1 MKYRCMEQSA
11 GEYPVRMMS
20 RLLKVSASGY
30 YTWRKHRQSART
42 QENQRL
48 TRLIREIHQESD
60 GTYGSPRM
68 LKELR
73 ERGHPVSRNR
83 VTRLMRTARVRGS
96 IKKRY
101 RVPSGRRAIGSVAAN
116 VLDRQF
122 IPKRPNQAWAADITY
137 IRTDEGWL
145 YLAVVIDLFSRRV
158 IGWSMQDRIGRDLV
172 MAAATM
178 AIAQRQPKPG
188 LLHHSDRGSQYTSE
202 DFQRILK
209 EHGIRC
215 SMSGHGNCYDNACV
229 ESFFATLKRER
240 VYRRHYRTRSEA
252 RADLFEYIEVFYNRR
267 RRHSLLGDISP
278 ADYESGLNNPN

>member
-1 MKYRCMEQSA
+1 
-11 GEYPVRMMS
+11 MS
-20 RLLKVSASGY
+20 PSGY
-30 YTWRKHRQSART
+30 YTWRKHQHSVRT

-68 LKELR
+68 MKELR
-73 ERGHPVSRNR
+73 ERGQPVSRNR
-83 VTRLMRTARVRGS
+83 VARLMRAARVRGS

-101 RVPSGRRAIGSVAAN
+101 RVPSGRGGVGAVAAN

-122 IPKRPNQAWAADITY
+122 TPKAPNEAWAADITY

-145 YLAVVIDLFSRRV
+145 YLGVVLDLFSRRV
-158 IGWSMQDRIGRDLV
+158 IGWSMQDRIGRELV
-172 MAAATM
+172 MAAVAM
-178 AIAQRQPKPG
+178 AIAQRQPKAG
-188 LLHHSDRGSQYTSE
+188 LLHHSDRGSQYSSD
-202 DFQRILK
+202 DFQSLLK

-229 ESFFATLKRER
+229 ESFFATLKKER
-240 VYRRHYRTRSEA
+240 VYRRHYRTRNEA
-252 RADLFEYIEVFYNRR
+252 RADVFEYIEVFYNRR

-278 ADYESGLNNPN
+278 AEYESGLNNPN